1 LQWSIVGLLYWC
13 GGTSVCSFCFS
24 LLVLTIVLAV
34 LNNRES
40 QQFCPAASVRVA
52 LVDCWAVYW
61 CCGTFVFI
69 FGIFKV
75 CAHCFFL
82 GSVLHIVLIIFI
94 AFSEQQDLSVFYS
107 RHGQNGLH
115 HRHGW
120 QNLDAGRSSQGRYRL
135 ILVLFCGAVRN
146 RIRFMLTDCPT
157 FSATQFGYLS
167 ELLRWH
173 ASDEPS
179 LDKFTRNDEACS
191 QWQGNRNPF
200 VDYPQLSQLFYPNG
214 EDEVLPN
221 SFTYIACSAPTTS
234 PTGAHNSCA
243 TDLEAGNIPFFK
255 STVMTK
261 IKFSFFPWSYDTF
274 YWFDFSCIFRWHFFG
289 SLFLV

>member
-1 LQWSIVGLLYWC
+1 MYRGNRGKSVWLVDFPVFISWKVCCHCCSFASHVVLYYVLICYFVLPHPLELQWSIVGLLYWC

-191 QWQGNRNPF
+191 QWQGNRNLCRLPATLATL
-200 VDYPQLSQLFYPNG
+200 LSQWRG
-214 EDEVLPN
+214 
-221 SFTYIACSAPTTS
+221 
-234 PTGAHNSCA
+234 
-243 TDLEAGNIPFFK
+243 
-255 STVMTK
+255 
-261 IKFSFFPWSYDTF
+261 
-274 YWFDFSCIFRWHFFG
+274 
-289 SLFLV
+289 